1 MRHKTLKR
9 TEVRPRLF
17 REREAVRRGKEERVP
32 DDYIVVCPV
41 RDQEQWT
48 RLSRDAG
55 GEVFIAQGFVVRD
68 ETHGGYVTDALAV
81 EGALGVVAEDEG
93 WALTDVGG
101 PMVSGPKPADVDGF
115 GTRIE
120 GGWWLVV
127 PADYLEDATHPDLEF
142 HADYEDREIVF
153 WAFEAHVER
162 FGGPKLLEFEHEV
175 EFVLRG
181 RTLYVHDDHPDE
193 LRRYAGS

>member
-1 MRHKTLKR
+1 
-9 TEVRPRLF
+9 VRLRLF
-17 REREAVRRGKEERVP
+17 WEGEAVRKGKEERVP
-32 DDYIVVCPV
+32 DDYIVVRPV
-41 RDQEQWT
+41 RDHEEWT
-48 RLSRDAG
+48 RLSRDAE

-68 ETHGGYVTDALAV
+68 EKDGGYVTDPLAV
-81 EGALGVVAEDEG
+81 EAALGVVAEHKG
-93 WALTDVGG
+93 LPLADVGC
-101 PMVSGPKPADVDGF
+101 PMVSGPKPAEADGS
-115 GTRIE
+115 GTRME

-142 HADYEDREIVF
+142 HADYEGREIVL

-162 FGGPKLLEFEHEV
+162 FGGPRLIEFEHEV

-193 LRRYAGS
+193 LRRYVGS

>member
-1 MRHKTLKR
+1 
-9 TEVRPRLF
+9 VRLRLF
-17 REREAVRRGKEERVP
+17 WEREAVRRGKEERVP
-32 DDYIVVCPV
+32 DEYIMVRPV
-41 RDQEQWT
+41 RDHEEWT
-48 RLSRDAG
+48 RLSRDAE

-68 ETHGGYVTDALAV
+68 EKDGGYVTDPLAV
-81 EGALGVVAEDEG
+81 EGALGVVAEHKG
-93 WALTDVGG
+93 WPLADVGG
-101 PMVSGPKPADVDGF
+101 PMVSGPKPAEADGF
-115 GTRIE
+115 GTRME

-142 HADYEDREIVF
+142 HAHYKDREIVL

-193 LRRYAGS
+193 LRRCVGS